1 MTSELLLPEG
11 VPQKMAF
18 ASVRERLELRDG
30 AAGET
35 DLTFYDTFDGLL
47 HAAGLCAVY
56 SGASGRLAL
65 SELGDGAVR
74 SSEPL
79 PAAERM
85 LPIEFAAGALRDQ
98 LVTVVDVRALLA
110 RVRVR
115 SRLRSF
121 DVLDDARK
129 IVVRIGLEE
138 PAAVVSAQHEV
149 PLHPRLR
156 LHAVRGYTKQQE
168 RVWRTLER
176 DLGFREAR
184 EPLYD
189 EALHATGGDPRGT
202 PSKLRVKL
210 ARKQR
215 ADAAAVLVLT
225 ALLDVIEAN
234 FEGVIADIDS
244 EFLHDFRVAIR
255 RTRAVQRELKR
266 VFPPTELAEFRTR
279 FRALQRATGDSRDL
293 DVYVLGFDS
302 LRELLPEATRA
313 DLDPLLGVLRSR
325 RLIAHREMVRVL
337 RADETR
343 DLLRDWTAFLE
354 GLVGMTVDD
363 RPDAAAPITRVAG
376 DRIVKVYRRMLKLG
390 GAIDDH
396 SPAEALHELRKK
408 GKELRY
414 LLELFAAPVYP
425 SEVVKPMV
433 KSLKAL
439 QDVLGRHQDRAVQV
453 VTLRGLSNQVSAL
466 PGGGTA
472 LMAMGLLIERLASD
486 QQAARSELGDVF
498 TAFSAGPQRELVKE
512 TFS

>member
-11 VPQKMAF
+11 VPQEMAF

-30 AAGET
+30 ASGET
-35 DLTFYDTFDGLL
+35 DQTFYDTFDGLL
-47 HAAGLCAVY
+47 HEEGLCAVCTA
-56 SGASGRLAL
+56 GSGRLAL
-65 SELGDGAVR
+65 AELGDGAVR
-74 SSEPL
+74 SSGPL
-79 PAAERM
+79 LAAERM
-85 LPIEFAAGALRDQ
+85 LPIEFAPGPLRDQ
-98 LVTVVDVRALLA
+98 LISVVDVRALLV

-115 SRLRSF
+115 SRLRGF
-121 DVLDDARK
+121 DVLDDERK

-138 PAAVVSAQHEV
+138 PSAIVSAQHEV
-149 PLHPRLR
+149 ALHPRLR
-156 LHAVRGYTKQQE
+156 LQPVRGYVKQHE
-168 RVWRTLER
+168 RVRRTLMR
-176 DLGFREAR
+176 DLGFREPR
-184 EPLYD
+184 QSLYD
-189 EALHATGGDPRGT
+189 EAVHATGGDPRGIS
-202 PSKLRVKL
+202 SKLHLTL

-215 ADAAAVLVLT
+215 ADAAAVLVLR

-255 RTRAVQRELKR
+255 RTRAVQRELRR
-266 VFPPTELAEFRTR
+266 VFPAADLAQFRAR
-279 FRALQRATGDSRDL
+279 FRALQRVSGDSRDL

-302 LRELLPEATRA
+302 LRGLVPEATRS

-325 RLIAHREMVRVL
+325 RLVAHREMVRTL

-343 DLLRDWTAFLE
+343 ELLRDWTAFLE
-354 GLVGMTVDD
+354 GLVGMPVDD
-363 RPDAAAPITRVAG
+363 RPDAAAPIARVAG

-390 GAIDDH
+390 GAIDDD
-396 SPAEALHELRKK
+396 SPAEALHDLRKQ

-425 SEVVKPMV
+425 AEVVKPMV

-453 VTLRGLSNQVSAL
+453 MTLRGLSNEVSAL
-466 PGGGTA
+466 PGGDAA
-472 LMAMGLLIERLASD
+472 LMAMGLLVERLASD
-486 QQAARSELGDVF
+486 QQAAHSELADVF
-498 TAFSAGPQRELVKE
+498 AAFSGGPQRRLVKE